1 MLDDADV
8 RVLWDRLVSAVN
20 EASRIL
26 QRSAFSTLVRECN
39 DFACTLMTREGEM
52 LAIADV
58 ALPSFASTQALT
70 LRTCLE
76 QRPAD
81 DWHEGDIVITND
93 PWIATGHVMDLT
105 ILKPIVFEDRVVAF
119 TGSVAHS
126 PDLGG
131 VQGWNAGADVYE
143 EGLQI
148 PPLQLYRRGVPDETL
163 FALLRANSRTPEQ
176 TIGDLMAQI
185 ASNET
190 TERRV
195 LQIMREHALGSLD
208 EIAAEIIGRSEAAMR
223 AAIAAI
229 PDGRYEYVL
238 KADGFSG
245 GDATDGA
252 DPVPLEFTTAIAVR
266 DSEVEVDLTEASPQ
280 VPASINSLH
289 GFTFSYVVYALR
301 LLLVPQVPQN
311 GGFLRP
317 IGVKTRPGTIL
328 DARFPAPTLNRTIVG
343 HLVCDGVFG
352 ALSGVLPDR
361 VWAMSGSTPIWVLIL
376 FGDDGGRR
384 FNRIILLNGG
394 LGANEGT
401 DGEVGSFPANLS
413 NAAVEVVEASTP
425 VMYECK
431 ELIPD
436 SGGPGRYRG
445 GFGVRVAIRPACRTA
460 YSIAFNRVRF
470 PPLGLLGGLDGSR
483 GRVLVDG
490 SEIEPGSEGV
500 LEAGSRLVIET
511 PGGGGLGS
519 PAERDRERVTR
530 DVAEGLVS
538 AEQARVRYSLE

>member
-1 MLDDADV
+1 MLDDVDV
-8 RVLWDRLVSAVN
+8 RVVWDRLVSAVN
-20 EASRIL
+20 EASRVL

-39 DFACTLMTREGEM
+39 DFACTLMTAEGET

-58 ALPSFASTQALT
+58 ALPSFASTQAIT
-70 LRTCLE
+70 LRACLD
-76 QRPAD
+76 QRPASDWSD
-81 DWHEGDIVITND
+81 DDIIITND
-93 PWIATGHVMDLT
+93 PWIGTGHVMDLT
-105 ILKPIVFEDRVVAF
+105 VLKPIIVAGRVVAF

-131 VQGWNAGADVYE
+131 VQGWNAGSDVYE
-143 EGLQI
+143 EGFQI
-148 PPLQLYRRGVPDETL
+148 PPLRLYREGVADETL
-163 FALLRANSRTPEQ
+163 FALLRANSRTPDQ

-195 LQIMREHALGSLD
+195 RQILHEHALDSLD
-208 EIAAEIIGRSEAAMR
+208 EIAEEILGRSESAMR
-223 AAIAAI
+223 AAIAAL
-229 PDGRYEYVL
+229 PDGRYEHVV

-245 GDATDGA
+245 GEVTDGSE
-252 DPVPLEFTTAIAVR
+252 PVPLEFTTAVVVR
-266 DSEVEVDLTEASPQ
+266 DSDVEVDLTQASAQ
-280 VPASINSLH
+280 VRASINSVH

-301 LLLVPQVPQN
+301 LLLVQQVPQN

-328 DARFPAPTLNRTIVG
+328 DARFPAPTMNRTIVG
-343 HLVCDGVFG
+343 HLVCDGIFG
-352 ALSGVLPDR
+352 ALSGVLPER

-376 FGDDGGRR
+376 FGDDGERR

-413 NAAVEVVEASTP
+413 NAAVEVIEASTP

-436 SGGPGRYRG
+436 SAGAGRYRG

-470 PPLGLLGGLDGSR
+470 PPLGLLGGLPGSR

-490 SEIEPGSEGV
+490 REIEPGREGV

-511 PGGGGLGS
+511 PGGGGLGQ
-519 PAERDRERVTR
+519 PVARGRKHVRQ
-530 DVAEGLVS
+530 DVADGLVS
-538 AEQARVRYSLE
+538 EDAARLRYGLD

>member
-1 MLDDADV
+1 MLHDAEI

-39 DFACTLMTREGEM
+39 DFACTLMTKGGET

-58 ALPSFASTQALT
+58 ALPSFASTQAIT
-70 LRTCLE
+70 LRACLE

-81 DWHEGDIVITND
+81 EWREGDIVITND
-93 PWIATGHVMDLT
+93 PWMATGHVMDLT
-105 ILKPIVFEDRVVAF
+105 VLKPIFVDGRLVAF

-131 VQGWNAGADVYE
+131 VQGWNAGADVFE

-148 PPLQLYRRGVPDETL
+148 PPLRLYREGVPDETL
-163 FALLRANSRTPEQ
+163 FALLRGNSRTPEQ

-195 LQIMREHALGSLD
+195 RQILREYALSSLD
-208 EIAAEIIGRSEAAMR
+208 DVAESILGRSEDAIR

-229 PDGRYEYVL
+229 PDGEYVYTV
-238 KADGFSG
+238 KADGFP
-245 GDATDGA
+245 DREATDGSA
-252 DPVPLEFTTAIAVR
+252 SVALEFTTRVVVR
-266 DSEVEVDLTEASPQ
+266 HSDVEVDLTEASPQ

-301 LLLVPQVPQN
+301 LLLVPEVPQN

-317 IGVKTRPGTIL
+317 IGMKTQPGTIL

-343 HLVCDGVFG
+343 HLVCDGIFG
-352 ALSGVLPDR
+352 ALSDVLPDR

-376 FGDDGGRR
+376 FGDHGGRR

-413 NAAVEVVEASTP
+413 NAAVEVIEASTP

-436 SGGPGRYRG
+436 SGGAGRYRG
-445 GFGVRVAIRPACRTA
+445 GFGVRVAIRPRCRA
-460 YSIAFNRVRF
+460 EYSIAFNRVRF
-470 PPLGLLGGLDGSR
+470 PPRGLLGGLDGRR

-490 SEIEPGSEGV
+490 GEIEPGREGV
-500 LEAGSRLVIET
+500 LDAGSRLLIET
-511 PGGGGLGS
+511 PGGGGLGP
-519 PAERDRERVTR
+519 PAERDRERVRR
-530 DVAEGLVS
+530 DVVEGLVS
-538 AEQARVRYSLE
+538 DEEARLLYGAE